1 MNGPNVNT
9 NPNDVQ
15 AHDAPNENAAEAPVP
30 PEAEAASDAPQEA
43 ADDAPGDSDI
53 EALQTR
59 IQELEAERDALN
71 NKLLRKQADFQN
83 FRRRMEREKDR
94 LFRAGKKE
102 VVLPM
107 LGILDDFQRSVEAA
121 KQLEETQDAESAYDS
136 LKSGVELVFR
146 KFTDELTGLG
156 VEPIEAEGE
165 PFDENK
171 HEAMMQRP
179 AEGVEE
185 GIVIDEIRKGY
196 RMGDHVLRHSRVIV
210 SA

>member
-1 MNGPNVNT
+1 MNT

-15 AHDAPNENAAEAPVP
+15 AEDATQENPTDASAPDD
-30 PEAEAASDAPQEA
+30 ANSDA
-43 ADDAPGDSDI
+43 APDGESENGEPSV
-53 EALQTR
+53 EALQAR
-59 IQELEAERDALN
+59 IEELEAERDELN
-71 NKLLRKQADFQN
+71 DKLLRKQADFQN

-94 LFRAGKKE
+94 LFAAGKKE

-107 LGILDDFQRSVEAA
+107 LDILDDFQRSVEAA

-136 LKSGVELVFR
+136 LKSGVELVFQ
-146 KFTDELTGLG
+146 KFMDELGSLG

-165 PFDENK
+165 PFDESE

-179 AEGVEE
+179 AEDVDEGV
-185 GIVIDEIRKGY
+185 VLDEIRKGY
-196 RMGDHVLRHSRVIV
+196 RMDDQVLRHSRVIV